1 MSVPVPKRGLS
12 RLEVNIKALELC
24 EYTLKITSNENK
36 FSIDQKS
43 FVDKIRDA
51 AIEIHLLCREAN
63 EIRVDGDEDLYN
75 KRITLQCKAIDE
87 CIRLTSLIEI
97 SKKLFHMDTRRVVYW
112 MDKTLEVK
120 KLIQSWLK
128 SDRERLRP

>member
-1 MSVPVPKRGLS
+1 MSVPLPKRGQGK
-12 RLEVNIKALELC
+12 LEVNIKALELC

-36 FSIDQKS
+36 FAIGQSS
-43 FVDKIRDA
+43 FIEKIRDS

-63 EIRVDGDEDLYN
+63 EIRVDGDLELYN
-75 KRITLQCKAIDE
+75 RRISLQEQAINE

-97 SKKLFHMDTRRVVYW
+97 SKKLFHMDSKRTVYW
-112 MDKTLEVK
+112 MDKVLEVK
-120 KLIQSWLK
+120 KLIQSWLR